1 MPVVME
7 QLATGR
13 VYTGNVIDIIPTFP
27 PASIDLVVTSPPY
40 YSARDYG
47 SFPAVFGGDPACVH
61 EFKVIDVL
69 RKPTPGDKP
78 SRKSKIAKR
87 RGNDENRPA
96 KPSEICGLCGA
107 YRGNLGNEPSP
118 ALFVSHLCDIFD
130 LVKRV
135 LKPGGSVF
143 VNIGDTYSGSVGV
156 PPYEQK
162 KGEKRPS
169 KKNAMLIPQ
178 RFVIAMQERGW
189 IVRNEAIWHKYPVS
203 KPETV
208 YDRFARSHEPI
219 YFFTLSDDYYFET
232 PMESGKGGRRV
243 MRSVWS
249 FSPSTYRSTHIAA
262 FPPKLAAIPIS
273 VACPPGGVV
282 LDIFIGSGSTAVA
295 AVALK
300 RQWVGIDVSPEY
312 ASIAGARLHEGLKN
326 LDTWTEK

>member
-1 MPVVME
+1 MPVVTE
-7 QLATGR
+7 QLATGK
-13 VYTGNVIDIIPTFP
+13 VYTGNVIDVLPTFP
-27 PASIDLVVTSPPY
+27 AASVDLVVTSPPY

-47 SFPAVFGGDPACVH
+47 SFPAIFGGSKTCDHV
-61 EFKVIDVL
+61 FKIIDVL

-78 SRKSKIAKR
+78 SRKSKIAIR

-96 KPSEICGLCGA
+96 KPSELCSKCGA
-107 YRGNLGNEPSP
+107 YRGDLGNEPSP

-135 LKPGGSVF
+135 LKPKGSVF
-143 VNIGDTYSGSVGV
+143 VNIGDTYAGSVGV

-162 KGEKRPS
+162 DGERRPS

-178 RFVIAMQERGW
+178 RFAIAMQERGW
-189 IVRNEAIWHKYPVS
+189 IVRNDLVWHKSPVS

-219 YFFTLSDDYYFET
+219 YFFTLSDDYYFEGAR
-232 PMESGKGGRRV
+232 ESGKGGTRV
-243 MRSVWS
+243 MRSVWN
-249 FSPSTYRSTHIAA
+249 FSPSTYRSTHIAT

-282 LDIFIGSGSTAVA
+282 LDPFMGSGSTAVA
-295 AVALK
+295 AAALK

-312 ASIAGARLHEGLKN
+312 AGIAGKRLNEGLQN
-326 LDTWTEK
+326 LDEWTEK